1 MHFTHNSCVFITLF
15 KTGLCKSGFLST
27 LLENSVFVFL
37 RFLFWI
43 RWRSSRTDVFC
54 EKGVLRNFTK
64 FTGKHLFQSLFFNKV
79 AGLRPATLLKM
90 WLWHRCFPVIFV
102 KFLRPPLFTE
112 HLRWLLLSMS
122 SLEAT
127 YMCIVYC
134 VLYWFCSHFIKI
146 ICKHK
151 KLGIKIRLW
160 LKAKNML
167 PEKFY
172 IF

>member
-1 MHFTHNSCVFITLF
+1 MCSL
-15 KTGLCKSGFLST
+15 LCSKRVYVSLDFYL
-27 LLENSVFVFL
+27 
-37 RFLFWI
+37 LFWKT
-43 RWRSSRTDVFC
+43 RFSSFCHSCFEFDEEAVAQVFC
-54 EKGVLRNFTK
+54 EKSALRNFTK
-64 FTGKHLFQSLFFNKV
+64 FTGKHLFQSPFFNKV
-79 AGLRPATLLKM
+79 AGLRLATLLKM
-90 WLWHRCFPVIFV
+90 RLWHRCFPVIFV

-127 YMCIVYC
+127 YMCIIYC